1 MWYHVVTS
9 YSENNDRYWWN
20 RSREDLISDI
30 LIPFITKQV
39 TVVTKGGQKSIFNF
53 GTVTYMTI
61 VRTIDKLKRP
71 KPGAIPSELK
81 DSSFIKEH
89 NVTEEFVNELKL
101 ISATVSSKSLLQFSF
116 AEPQNQ
122 IFVIMKFDD
131 RKLDSLYEGVIKP
144 VGKGEFGYDVIRV
157 DEIQDS
163 GNINQQILENIA
175 KSKIVLAE
183 LSGERPNCYYE
194 AGFAHALGKEII
206 FSANE
211 SNHVHFDVASYR
223 FIKWGTEADFR
234 RQLRERLSAIQ
245 SRESD
250 G

>member
-1 MWYHVVTS
+1 MWYHAITS
-9 YSENNDRYWWN
+9 YNGKNDRYWWN

-39 TVVTKGGQKSIFNF
+39 MVVTKSGDKSIFNF
-53 GTVTYMTI
+53 GNITYMTLL
-61 VRTIDKLKRP
+61 RTEDKLKRP
-71 KPGAIPSELK
+71 RPGAIPSELK
-81 DSSFIKEH
+81 DNSFVKEH
-89 NVTEEFVNELKL
+89 NITEEFINESKL
-101 ISATVSSKSLLQFSF
+101 ITATVSSQSLLQFSF
-116 AEPQNQ
+116 AEPKNQ

-131 RKLDSLYEGVIKP
+131 RQLDSLYEGVIKP
-144 VGKGEFGYDVIRV
+144 VGEDEFGYEVVRV

-163 GNINQQILENIA
+163 GNINKQILENIA
-175 KSKIVLAE
+175 KSKIILAE

-211 SNHVHFDVASYR
+211 NTHVHFDLASYR
-223 FIKWGTEADFR
+223 FIRWGTESDFR
-234 RQLRERLSAIQ
+234 RQFRERLSAIQ
-245 SRESD
+245 ARETD